1 MVKDAAIHC
10 LKRALRG
17 RLIVPGDTEYET
29 ARQVYNGMIDR
40 YPRLIVRCA
49 HLADVIAAVR
59 FARDHELLLAIR
71 GGAHNGPGLGTCDDG
86 LVIDL
91 SALRGLHVDP
101 AARTV
106 RVAGGCTW
114 GEVDRASHAFG
125 LAVPSGIVSTTGV
138 AGLALGG
145 GSGYLTRRYGLTID
159 NLLEADVVLADGRLV
174 TASAAQNADLFWA
187 LRGGGGNFGVVTSFL
202 FRAHPVH
209 TVYAGLT
216 LWRLERAGE
225 ILPWYREFL
234 PGAPEELYGFF
245 GFKGVPTSAPFPPA
259 LQGRRVCGV
268 VWCYTGPAE
277 QADTA
282 FRPVRALKPDFE
294 HLGHLPFPTL
304 QGFFDGLFPPGLQW
318 YWRGDFVA
326 ELTDTAIARH
336 LEYGAQAP
344 SLLSLMHLYPVDG
357 AAGRVGRHDTAFS
370 YREARWNMVIAG
382 VDPDPANRERI
393 TAWTR
398 AYWDAVH
405 PHGAGGAYV
414 NFMMDEGEARVRATY
429 RDNYARLAAIKHKY
443 DPQNLFRVNQNIRP
457 AQAFLGE
464 GGET

>member
-17 RLIVPGDTEYET
+17 RLIEPGDTEYET

>member
-1 MVKDAAIHC
+1 
-10 LKRALRG
+10 
-17 RLIVPGDTEYET
+17 
-29 ARQVYNGMIDR
+29 
-40 YPRLIVRCA
+40 
-49 HLADVIAAVR
+49 
-59 FARDHELLLAIR
+59 
-71 GGAHNGPGLGTCDDG
+71 
-86 LVIDL
+86 
-91 SALRGLHVDP
+91 
-101 AARTV
+101 
-106 RVAGGCTW
+106 
-114 GEVDRASHAFG
+114 
-125 LAVPSGIVSTTGV
+125 VPSGIVSTTGV

-216 LWRLERAGE
+216 LWRLERAVE

>member
-1 MVKDAAIHC
+1 
-10 LKRALRG
+10 
-17 RLIVPGDTEYET
+17 
-29 ARQVYNGMIDR
+29 
-40 YPRLIVRCA
+40 
-49 HLADVIAAVR
+49 VR
-59 FARDHELLLAIR
+59 FAREQELLLAIR
-71 GGAHNGPGLGTCDDG
+71 GGGHNGPGLGTCDDG

-91 SALRGLHVDP
+91 SGLRGLHVDP

-106 RVAGGCTW
+106 RVAGGCTS

-125 LAVPSGIVSTTGV
+125 LAVPGGIVSTTGM

-159 NLLEADVVLADGRLV
+159 NLIEADVVLADGRLV
-174 TASAAQNADLFWA
+174 TASATQNADLFWA

-234 PGAPEELYGFF
+234 PGAPEDLYGFF
-245 GFKGVPTSAPFPPA
+245 GFKGVPTSAPFPSA

-277 QADTA
+277 QSDTA

-294 HLGHLPFPTL
+294 HLGHLPFPAL

-318 YWRGDFVA
+318 YWRGDFLT
-326 ELTDTAIARH
+326 ELTDAAIAQH
-336 LEYGAQAP
+336 LEHGTRAP
-344 SLLSLMHLYPVDG
+344 SLHSLMHLYPVDG
-357 AAGRVGRHDTAFS
+357 AAGRVGRNDTAFS

-398 AYWDAVH
+398 AYFDAVH
-405 PHGAGGAYV
+405 PYSAGGSCV
-414 NFMMDEGEARVRATY
+414 NFLMEEGEERVRASY
-429 RDNYARLAAIKHKY
+429 RDNYARLVAIKRKY
-443 DPQNLFRVNQNIRP
+443 DPENFFRVNQNIHPTPTFSSARGDLWKRHAP
-457 AQAFLGE
+457 
-464 GGET
+464 

>member
-17 RLIVPGDTEYET
+17 RLIEPGDTEYET

-326 ELTDTAIARH
+326 ELTDKAIARH

-464 GGET
+464 EGET

>member
-1 MVKDAAIHC
+1 MVKDAAIDC
-10 LKRALRG
+10 LKRGLRG
-17 RLIVPGDTEYET
+17 RLIVPEDADYET

-40 YPRLIVRCA
+40 YPRLIVGCA
-49 HLADVIAAVR
+49 HVADVIAAVR

-91 SALRGLHVDP
+91 SGLRGIHVDP

-106 RVAGGCTW
+106 RVAGGCIW
-114 GEVDRASHAFG
+114 GEVDQASHAFG
-125 LAVPSGIVSTTGV
+125 LAVPGGIISTTGV

-159 NLLEADVVLADGRLV
+159 NLLEAELVLSDGRLV
-174 TASAAQNADLFWA
+174 TASASQHADLFWA

-225 ILPWYREFL
+225 ILSWYREFL
-234 PGAPEELYGFF
+234 PRASEELYGFF
-245 GFKGVPTSAPFPPA
+245 GFKGVPRGAPFPPA
-259 LQGRRVCGV
+259 LHGERMCGV
-268 VWCYTGPAE
+268 VWCYTGLAE
-277 QADTA
+277 EADTA
-282 FRPVRALKPDFE
+282 FRPVRDLKPDFE
-294 HLGHLPFPTL
+294 HLGPMLFPTL

-336 LEYGAQAP
+336 LEYGARAP

-382 VDPDPANRERI
+382 VDPDPANRECI

-457 AQAFLGE
+457 VQASPGE